1 MVAFRGRSFW
11 MWGHVFLT
19 NPTPS
24 PFHKT
29 SMVGKDTFYSR
40 IGGEGIPFSLKLFL
54 GKKSFYNAL
63 RTKNLLPLIDSTK
76 IFICFFFLTSWVN
89 IRKYIS
95 LLFFSLFK
103 AADKTHCNI
112 HPSCGS
118 CKRTF
123 RHWSHGPC
131 SSSFIEPQVSML

>member
-11 MWGHVFLT
+11 MCGCVFLA

-29 SMVGKDTFYSR
+29 STVGKDTIYSR
-40 IGGEGIPFSLKLFL
+40 IGGEGIPFSLTLFL

-76 IFICFFFLTSWVN
+76 LFICFFFLTS
-89 IRKYIS
+89 
-95 LLFFSLFK
+95 
-103 AADKTHCNI
+103 
-112 HPSCGS
+112 
-118 CKRTF
+118 
-123 RHWSHGPC
+123 
-131 SSSFIEPQVSML
+131 